1 MGDKTRWGFK
11 TGISGGSHCLAIF
24 WNGFFFTTKHFD
36 ELIRCFMPRRALP
49 LPCPTVIKMNIQIKE
64 FLWIRN

>member
-1 MGDKTRWGFK
+1 MGLQNRDFRR
-11 TGISGGSHCLAIF
+11 LALFDNFLEWI
-24 WNGFFFTTKHFD
+24 FFTTKHFD